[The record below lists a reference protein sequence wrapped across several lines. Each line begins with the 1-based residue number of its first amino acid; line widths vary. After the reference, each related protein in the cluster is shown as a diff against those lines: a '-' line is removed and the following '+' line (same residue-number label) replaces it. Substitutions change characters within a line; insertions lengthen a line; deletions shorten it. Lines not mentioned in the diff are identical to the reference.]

1 MNTTAYKWGN
11 PAALLPYTTKAGET
25 TKVPECAVRLLRAF
39 EQLTDEQKEA
49 LTVCAVRM
57 AREAVGG
64 ADQAW
69 NEPSSEFITT
79 CADIDLLP
87 LLEIFGGLM
96 TELSIAFPIKHKAVM
111 DQLQAAKRGSAHAFT
126 GEKLIPKSYL

>member
-1 MNTTAYKWGN
+1 MNTTAYRWGN

-25 TKVPECAVRLLRAF
+25 TKVPEYAVRLLRAF

-64 ADQAW
+64 RIRHGMNQAA
-69 NEPSSEFITT
+69 N
-79 CADIDLLP
+79 LLP
-87 LLEIFGGLM
+87 
-96 TELSIAFPIKHKAVM
+96 PV
-111 DQLQAAKRGSAHAFT
+111 QV
-126 GEKLIPKSYL
+126 